1 MEYDF
6 KNLAF
11 REIIDETLEN
21 TLLSCSLKVVIPP
34 KRVFLTEGDEL
45 NRLYY
50 IRSGIVTLY
59 MVDRNGAEK
68 TLYRLTR
75 GWYFGEMVTL
85 LGIKRTSLHFIANNE
100 TVLYGI
106 DQSNVEKLMER
117 DSKFRHSVLKCACYK
132 TIALRYEIANF
143 TFCSTKTRLLK
154 SLYRDVDPC
163 ALIDDQ
169 WYALSQK
176 RTHYDLGI
184 DIGATRVTVS
194 RLISELC
201 CEGMLRTVNNQI
213 QFSRTLYNVMNA
225 EIVDPVSITKNHD
238 PYYI

>member
-1 MEYDF
+1 MDYDF
-6 KNLAF
+6 KNLTF
-11 REIIDETLEN
+11 REIIDGELEKTLA
-21 TLLSCSLKVVIPP
+21 SCSLKMVIPP

-45 NRLYY
+45 NLLYY

-59 MVDRNGAEK
+59 MADRNGAEK

-75 GWYFGEMVTL
+75 GWYFGEMVAL
-85 LGIKRTSLHFIANNE
+85 LDIKRTSLHFIANEE
-100 TVLYGI
+100 TTLYGI
-106 DQSNVEKLMER
+106 DKHNVEKLME
-117 DSKFRHSVLKCACYK
+117 DNSKFRRSLLQCACYK

-154 SLYRDVDPC
+154 SLYRDVDTGT
-163 ALIDDQ
+163 AIDNQ

-176 RTHYDLGI
+176 RTHYELGI

-201 CEGMLRTVNNQI
+201 CEGLLRTVNSQI

-225 EIVDPVSITKNHD
+225 EIVDPQSITKIHD